1 MKFLIKSSNTNVKI
15 PKKDESSVKLSFDK
29 NTKNYQIFKQYIL
42 LFFFLNFQFT
52 TTVTQ
57 FNNFELIYFFLLQN
71 SSDYH
76 SFQFSTESNYVD
88 II

>member
-42 LFFFLNFQFT
+42 LFFFFKLSIYHNRN
-52 TTVTQ
+52 TV
-57 FNNFELIYFFLLQN
+57 
-71 SSDYH
+71 
-76 SFQFSTESNYVD
+76 
-88 II
+88 